1 MKSVTL
7 CLAAML
13 AGTSFPAVAQ
23 TTPGAPGTDQ
33 VIPEKDRTRPADQPG
48 NAQQSLSDKLDK
60 SGGVIKPSGDI
71 DPKMAKPAP
80 VPNPNSTPVIPPPGS
95 PGGNPDVKPK

>member
-1 MKSVTL
+1 MKSASL

-13 AGTSFPAVAQ
+13 VGGSFPALAQ

-33 VIPEKDRTRPADQPG
+33 VIPEKDRTRPVDQPG
-48 NAQQSLSDKLDK
+48 NSQQNLSEKLDK
-60 SGGVIKPSGDI
+60 SGGVLKPTEDV
-71 DPKMAKPAP
+71 DPKMTKPAP
-80 VPNPNSTPVIPPPGS
+80 EPNASTMPVIPPPGS

>member
-1 MKSVTL
+1 MNSATL
-7 CLAAML
+7 CLAAAL
-13 AGTSFPAVAQ
+13 AGMAAAALAQ

-33 VIPEKDRTRPADQPG
+33 VIPEKDRSRPQDLPG
-48 NAQQSLSDKLDK
+48 NSQQSLSDKLDK
-60 SGGVIKPSGDI
+60 SGGVIKPPADV
-71 DPKMAKPAP
+71 DPKMATPAP

>member
-1 MKSVTL
+1 MKSATL
-7 CLAAML
+7 CFAAIL
-13 AGTSFPAVAQ
+13 AGMAAPVLAQ

-33 VIPEKDRTRPADQPG
+33 VIPEKDRSRPADQPS
-48 NAQQSLSDKLDK
+48 NAQQSLSEKLDK
-60 SGGVIKPSGDI
+60 SGGVIKPPADV

>member
-1 MKSVTL
+1 MKSATL
-7 CLAAML
+7 CLAGLLGL
-13 AGTSFPAVAQ
+13 ASVPALAQ

-33 VIPEKDRTRPADQPG
+33 VIPEKDRSRPQDQPG
-48 NAQQSLSDKLDK
+48 TANQSLSDKLDK
-60 SGGVIKPSGDI
+60 SGGVIKPPADV

>member
-1 MKSVTL
+1 MNSATL
-7 CLAAML
+7 FLAAVL
-13 AGTSFPAVAQ
+13 AGMAAPALAQ

-33 VIPEKDRTRPADQPG
+33 VIPEKDRSRPQDQPG
-48 NAQQSLSDKLDK
+48 NSQQSLSDKLDK
-60 SGGVIKPSGDI
+60 SGGVIKPPADV